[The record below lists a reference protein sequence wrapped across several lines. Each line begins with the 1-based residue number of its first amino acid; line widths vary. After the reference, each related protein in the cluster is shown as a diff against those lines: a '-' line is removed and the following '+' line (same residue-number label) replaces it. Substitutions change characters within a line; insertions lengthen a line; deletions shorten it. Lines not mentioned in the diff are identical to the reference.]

1 VASDGL
7 KPSGHR
13 HGLGDETV
21 NQTDEFPGLYQ
32 LRIID
37 RSEGSD
43 DALDAEGGQVEPMLG
58 GHPT

>member
-7 KPSGHR
+7 TPRARR
-13 HGLGDETV
+13 HGLGDKAV
-21 NQTDEFPGLYQ
+21 NQTDEIPVLYQ

-37 RSEGSD
+37 RGEGGD
-43 DALDAEGGQVEPMLG
+43 DALDAEGGQVETMLG